1 MAEINPQQLATQIAS
16 YSVQQAQSRNDTQ
29 TKANKASTAGL
40 NQLQKTLQDFKTS
53 LSGLSGKKSV
63 LAHAATLSQE
73 GIATVTAGAK
83 AQDGS
88 YSLFVKQVATAEQQ
102 AFARLD
108 GASVAAGDKLNI
120 QVGSASIAIDL
131 AAADGDHDGKLS
143 LTELARSINQ
153 SKDSPGK
160 VSAMVLTANGVSQLV
175 LTSTQTGEANTL
187 KVTGSGAGIE
197 AALAIEPPKVLSR
210 AQDAIVFLGEEGTG
224 VPIKQAS
231 NTFSSIEG
239 VTVNLTRAMK
249 TGDTAL
255 KLTISTSNND
265 TAANLQTFI
274 DGFNAAQKSLTAML
288 ANGKNDK
295 NSSGQRDPGGA
306 FASDSGV
313 RALRQKLNDMVRQS
327 FDGARL
333 MDFGVKTSRDG
344 TLSLD
349 RTKLDKA
356 LVENPAGLEK
366 IFNSGA
372 GTSSDLIKDT
382 TDYLGKWLNASNGL
396 LKMRKESA
404 SKMSTD
410 LAAQSTKISQQYDQA
425 YQRAL
430 KQFTQLQQLQAQM
443 NDTSNMLNNMSFF

>member
-40 NQLQKTLQDFKTS
+40 NQLQKTLQDFKNS

-102 AFARLD
+102 AFSRMD
-108 GASVAAGDKLNI
+108 GVSVAAGDKLNI
-120 QVGSASIAIDL
+120 QVGSANIAIDL

-153 SKDSPGK
+153 SKDSSGK

-175 LTSTQTGEANTL
+175 LTSIQTGEANTL

-197 AALAIEPPKVLSR
+197 AALAMEPPKVLSK
-210 AQDAIVFLGEEGTG
+210 AQDAIVYLGEEGTG

-249 TGDTAL
+249 SGDTAL
-255 KLTISTSNND
+255 KLNISTSNND

-288 ANGKNDK
+288 ANGKGDK
-295 NSSGQRDPGGA
+295 DGQRDPGGA

-313 RALRQKLNDMVRQS
+313 RALRQKLNDLVRQS

-349 RTKLDKA
+349 RAKLDKA
-356 LVENPAGLEK
+356 LLENPAGLEK

-382 TDYLGKWLNASNGL
+382 TDYLGKWLNASNGM

-404 SKMSTD
+404 TKISND
-410 LAAQSTKISQQYDQA
+410 LAAQNTKISQQYDQA

-430 KQFTQLQQLQAQM
+430 KQFTQLKQLQAQM
-443 NDTSNMLNNMSFF
+443 SDTSNMLNNMSFF